1 MKNSNKTG
9 TIGVIIT
16 IIVLIVVVVVSQLG
30 IENNSMFG
38 NVVSTLFTP
47 VQNGISQLAY
57 KMSKVTSISDLEALK
72 KENEELKAENED
84 LKESQREL
92 EVIKSEND
100 TLKEYQNLQEK
111 FSVFTTVPGLVIE
124 RSYSNYD
131 KILVIN
137 LGASDGIE
145 INMAVVCAEGLVG
158 HVISV
163 TEHTAKVQTLADTAS
178 TISANI
184 TTSDQ
189 SILVKGTIGIN
200 QELKATSIP
209 AEATI
214 MQGDR
219 VTTSGLGGIY
229 PKGILLGTIS
239 EIINTKNQTDRYAV
253 VVPSVNF
260 NTVDTILVI
269 TSASTEN
276 S

>member
-1 MKNSNKTG
+1 MKNNNKTG
-9 TIGVIIT
+9 VIGVIIT
-16 IIVLIVVVVVSQLG
+16 IVVLVVVVIVSQIG

-38 NVVSTLFTP
+38 NVISTLFTP
-47 VQNGISQLAY
+47 VQNGLSQIAY
-57 KMSKVTSISDLEALK
+57 RMSKTTSIADIEVLK
-72 KENEELKAENED
+72 KENEQLKAENAE

-92 EVIKSEND
+92 EVVKAEND
-100 TLKEYQNLQEK
+100 VLKEYQNLQEK
-111 FSVFTTVPGLVIE
+111 FSAFTTVSGLVIE

-131 KILVIN
+131 KIVVIN
-137 LGASDGIE
+137 LGASDGIA
-145 INMAVVCAEGLVG
+145 INMAVVCGEGLVG

-184 TTSDQ
+184 STSDQ
-189 SILVKGTIGIN
+189 SILVKGTIGVS

-229 PKGILLGTIS
+229 PKGILVGTIS
-239 EIINTKNQTDRYAV
+239 ETVNTKNQTDRYAIV
-253 VVPSVNF
+253 MPSVNF

-269 TSASTEN
+269 TSANTEN
-276 S
+276 N